1 MAKNQLRQ
9 ERVRQRPIVRPQRNF
24 NEQQRAEQRRQEQR
38 RQQQRAQQQHRQR
51 SQVRPLRQQ
60 ARQNRP
66 LVNVQNRAVQSRP
79 QSREARRNVRE
90 TQLPKIKMPAFRP
103 GIDDR
108 PSRSVRDGVR
118 LTREE
123 KVAAL
128 IIIAAFLGAMY
139 FFIALE

>member
-60 ARQNRP
+60 ARQSRP
-66 LVNVQNRAVQSRP
+66 LVNVQNRPVQSRP
-79 QSREARRNVRE
+79 QARQPQKREA
-90 TQLPKIKMPAFRP
+90 QLPKIKMPAFRP